1 MGMHNRM
8 AGIIAVQGFMA
19 VLAWTASACKDDAA
33 DGQAASAAQSAAGTS
48 QAKATTAGGDDM
60 AIAAGTSEVAYIVL
74 RVTDLP
80 RSEAFYRDVLG
91 MQQAFRYEI
100 GDGAIEVALG
110 YPNAA
115 GVVTGA
121 AIVLLYQP
129 NRADPFAHGTSYSRY
144 VLAVPDVEATFQ
156 HLAELGVSGLRMPVR
171 YEQFKAIVGFAT
183 DPDGYTI
190 EILER
195 IP

>member
-1 MGMHNRM
+1 MHNRTV
-8 AGIIAVQGFMA
+8 GIIAVQGLVA
-19 VLAWTASACKDDAA
+19 LLALTASSACESDDA
-33 DGQAASAAQSAAGTS
+33 DGEAASAAQAAAGTS
-48 QAKATTAGGDDM
+48 QTNATTAAGNDT
-60 AIAAGTSEVAYIVL
+60 AVTAGTSEVAYVVL

-80 RSEAFYRDVLG
+80 RSEAFYKDVLG
-91 MQQAFRYEI
+91 MQETFRYEL
-100 GDGAIEVALG
+100 GDGAVEVAVG

-121 AIVLLYQP
+121 AIVLLHQP
-129 NRADPFAHGTSYSRY
+129 NRADPFEHGTTYSRY

-156 HLAELGVSGLRMPVR
+156 HLAEQGLTGLRMPVR